1 MKKKNVVIG
10 LIILIVLILVI
21 ILILLISTN
30 YLKVIP
36 KKTYTAEDFNIQ
48 VVKSQID
55 YDNDGIDD
63 YTDIMLGARKDAQ
76 NMPTYKSAY
85 YKGGYPPDNEGVCTD
100 LVWRAFKDAGY
111 ILKDLVD
118 EDIKNNKQEYKDIQ
132 QIDTNIDFRRVYNL
146 KVFFDRNAEILTNN
160 VYEIDKFQPG
170 DIVIFEE
177 SHIGIISDK
186 RNKKG
191 IPYLIHNTGQLN
203 REEDVLEGY
212 KNIITGHYRW
222 NMRNLKKNTKSIDK
236 MKFNLYN
243 I

>member
-85 YKGGYPPDNEGVCTD
+85 YKGGYPPDNEGC
-100 LVWRAFKDAGY
+100 L
-111 ILKDLVD
+111 
-118 EDIKNNKQEYKDIQ
+118 
-132 QIDTNIDFRRVYNL
+132 
-146 KVFFDRNAEILTNN
+146 
-160 VYEIDKFQPG
+160 
-170 DIVIFEE
+170 
-177 SHIGIISDK
+177 
-186 RNKKG
+186 
-191 IPYLIHNTGQLN
+191 
-203 REEDVLEGY
+203 
-212 KNIITGHYRW
+212 
-222 NMRNLKKNTKSIDK
+222 
-236 MKFNLYN
+236 LYTSRCV
-243 I
+243 